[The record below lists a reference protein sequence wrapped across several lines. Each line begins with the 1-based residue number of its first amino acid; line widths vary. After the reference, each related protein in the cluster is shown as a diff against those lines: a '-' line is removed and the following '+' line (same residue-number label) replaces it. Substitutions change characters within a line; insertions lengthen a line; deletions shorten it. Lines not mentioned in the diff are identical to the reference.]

1 MEARTPAYN
10 SNQWADSLQVIGEK
24 IKKSF
29 LETQSV
35 VSTWIKKK
43 IDGDEEE
50 DEDYQDRPT
59 RPARPAT
66 NYNPR
71 PSPQQY
77 GNRRSREF
85 ERRSVDRD
93 RYDADPHVLGDDFAN
108 LQLRDHEGKPTS
120 PHKDIT
126 LA

>member
-1 MEARTPAYN
+1 MEAPTPAHN
-10 SNQWADSLQVIGEK
+10 SNQCTVEDSLQVIGEK

-43 IDGDEEE
+43 IDGDEDK
-50 DEDYQDRPT
+50 DEDYQN
-59 RPARPAT
+59 RPARPAM

-77 GNRRSREF
+77 GNRRSSDF

-93 RYDADPHVLGDDFAN
+93 RYDADPHVLGDDFAT
-108 LQLRDHEGKPTS
+108 LQLRDHEGTPTS
-120 PHKDIT
+120 PH
-126 LA
+126 

>member
-1 MEARTPAYN
+1 METQTPAYH
-10 SNQWADSLQVIGEK
+10 SNQFPDSLQVIGEK

-43 IDGDEEE
+43 IDGDEDE
-50 DEDYQDRPT
+50 DEAYQDRPT
-59 RPARPAT
+59 RPARPTT

-85 ERRSVDRD
+85 ERSSSDRD
-93 RYDADPHVLGDDFAN
+93 RYDADPHVLGDDFTT
-108 LQLRDHEGKPTS
+108 LQLRDHEGKLRS
-120 PHKDIT
+120 PHQDIT

>member
-1 MEARTPAYN
+1 M
-10 SNQWADSLQVIGEK
+10 IGEK

-43 IDGDEEE
+43 IDGDEDE
-50 DEDYQDRPT
+50 DEAHQHRPT

-66 NYNPR
+66 NYDAR
-71 PSPQQY
+71 LSPQQY
-77 GNRRSREF
+77 GNRSSREF

-93 RYDADPHVLGDDFAN
+93 RYDADPHVLGDDLAT
-108 LQLRDHEGKPTS
+108 LQLRDQEGILDPARQ
-120 PHKDIT
+120 DIT

>member
-10 SNQWADSLQVIGEK
+10 SNQCADSLQVIGEK

-43 IDGDEEE
+43 IDGDEDE
-50 DEDYQDRPT
+50 DEAYQHRPT

-66 NYNPR
+66 NYDPR

-93 RYDADPHVLGDDFAN
+93 RYDADPHVLGDDFAT
-108 LQLRDHEGKPTS
+108 LQLRDHEGIPT
-120 PHKDIT
+120 PARQDIT

>member
-1 MEARTPAYN
+1 MEARTPAYS
-10 SNQWADSLQVIGEK
+10 SNQCADSLQVIGEK

-43 IDGDEEE
+43 IDGDEDE
-50 DEDYQDRPT
+50 DEAYQHRPTLPT
-59 RPARPAT
+59 RPAR
-66 NYNPR
+66 NLDPR
-71 PSPQQY
+71 PPSQQY

-93 RYDADPHVLGDDFAN
+93 RYDADPHVLGDDFAT
-108 LQLRDHEGKPTS
+108 LELRDHEGTPI
-120 PHKDIT
+120 PNRQD
-126 LA
+126 

>member
-10 SNQWADSLQVIGEK
+10 SNQCADSLQVIGEK
-24 IKKSF
+24 LKKSF

-43 IDGDEEE
+43 IDGDEDE
-50 DEDYQDRPT
+50 DEAYQHRPT
-59 RPARPAT
+59 QPARPAT
-66 NYNPR
+66 NYGPR
-71 PSPQQY
+71 SSPQQY

-93 RYDADPHVLGDDFAN
+93 RYDADPHVLGDDLAT
-108 LQLRDHEGKPTS
+108 LQLRDHEGILIPARQG
-120 PHKDIT
+120 II
-126 LA
+126 

>member
-1 MEARTPAYN
+1 MEARTPAYS
-10 SNQWADSLQVIGEK
+10 SNQCADSLQVIGEK

-43 IDGDEEE
+43 IDGNE
-50 DEDYQDRPT
+50 DEVEAYQHRPILPT
-59 RPARPAT
+59 RPAT
-66 NYNPR
+66 NDPR
-71 PSPQQY
+71 PPQQY

-93 RYDADPHVLGDDFAN
+93 RYDADPRVLGDDFAT
-108 LQLRDHEGKPTS
+108 LQLRDHEGTPI
-120 PHKDIT
+120 PNRQD
-126 LA
+126 